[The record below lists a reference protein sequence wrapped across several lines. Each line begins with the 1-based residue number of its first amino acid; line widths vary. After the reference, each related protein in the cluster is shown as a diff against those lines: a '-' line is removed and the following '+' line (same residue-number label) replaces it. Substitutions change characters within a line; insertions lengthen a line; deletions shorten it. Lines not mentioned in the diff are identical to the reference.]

1 MNATFQNQLTVKE
14 INKGILVYLIK
25 NFWIFLIFSIAI
37 VVILFVGTNNWNIL
51 AVLLYL
57 VLTLGITLIITFID
71 LRRKM
76 SPKKIATYHLKKE
89 MLEIVSSNGEVTVH
103 TYDQVKVIN
112 SDILFVLFFT
122 TTSFAI
128 IAKRNLTE
136 EQVAF
141 LQDMSK

>member
-1 MNATFQNQLTVKE
+1 MNSTFQNQLTAKE